1 MESNVLSICL
11 IAFIFIFGY
20 FVFRYIQILKNQ
32 HRLSKHRHTCEILEV
47 DGYTPTLNFTRIPE
61 LWKFYSFDG
70 VTYDKYSFKEAVIK
84 KFVSRVNEM
93 SEIEKVVAFFLT
105 YTEVQLLRNVSHEDK
120 EMISDIYTKV
130 CHQTETRVMLLAHQ
144 RYYKLKVLQKG
155 DEKNRLMIQFG
166 LLLDHSCIKNYF
178 PLSKNILDLET
189 KLLLQRATEARRQ
202 KNKAPV
208 ISMTE
213 TSSPEGEAQAQ
224 Q

>member
-1 MESNVLSICL
+1 MEFNVLSTCL
-11 IAFIFIFGY
+11 IALIFIFGY
-20 FVFRYIQILKNQ
+20 FVLRYIQILKNQ

-105 YTEVQLLRNVSHEDK
+105 YTEVQRLRTVSNEDK

-130 CHQTETRVMLLAHQ
+130 CHKSETRVMLLAHH
-144 RYYKLKVLQKG
+144 RYDKLKVLPKG
-155 DEKNRLMIQFG
+155 DDKDRLMVQFG

-178 PLSKNILDLET
+178 PLSKTILDMEANA
-189 KLLLQRATEARRQ
+189 LLQKARDAKRQ
-202 KNKAPV
+202 KHATPV
-208 ISMTE
+208 IEMKEILPAT
-213 TSSPEGEAQAQ
+213 GEANQVQ
-224 Q
+224 